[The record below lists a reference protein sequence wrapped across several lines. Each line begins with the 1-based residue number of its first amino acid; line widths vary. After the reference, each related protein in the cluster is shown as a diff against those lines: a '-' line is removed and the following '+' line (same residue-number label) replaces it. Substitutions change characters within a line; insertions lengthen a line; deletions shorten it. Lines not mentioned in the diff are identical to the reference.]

1 MHDKIGSI
9 CSFYPARG
17 SVVLCRAKPDAK
29 KYAGVIIACEEA
41 PPPPGWTRP
50 DYTLTIRG
58 RTAKTME
65 VSAIFNYVT
74 IHPSWQEAISAT

>member
-1 MHDKIGSI
+1 MQDKIGSV
-9 CSFYPARG
+9 CSFYPERG

-29 KYAGVIIACEEA
+29 KYVGVITACDEA
-41 PPPPGWTRP
+41 PPPPGWVRP

-58 RTAKTME
+58 RTGKTMK

-74 IHPSWQEAISAT
+74 IHDSWPEAMASS